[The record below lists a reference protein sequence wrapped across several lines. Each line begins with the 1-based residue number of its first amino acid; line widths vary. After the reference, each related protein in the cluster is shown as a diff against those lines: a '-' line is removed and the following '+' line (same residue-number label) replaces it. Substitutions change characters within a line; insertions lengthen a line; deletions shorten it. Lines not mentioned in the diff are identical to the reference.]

1 MKADRWAITTTTII
15 SYQLRVINMVY
26 KKKTTKKAAPKKATP
41 KKVCTEHKD
50 EEGNWFP
57 PLSPTCVVCGSG
69 A

>member
-1 MKADRWAITTTTII
+1 
-15 SYQLRVINMVY
+15 VINMVY
-26 KKKTTKKAAPKKATP
+26 KKKATKKAAPKKATP

-57 PLSPTCVVCGSG
+57 PLSPVCVVCGSG

>member
-1 MKADRWAITTTTII
+1 
-15 SYQLRVINMVY
+15 VINMVY
-26 KKKTTKKAAPKKATP
+26 KKKEKKAAPKKAAP